1 MNFGCYGARQWLLG
15 RGQCVLRWFRIGCLL
30 PRVKRAHPHVSITL
44 LSWDIPL
51 ISFNGSLWDVLLRCS
66 KWLLGAWLDS
76 FTMILR
82 CWLVVWV
89 KWARPLVS
97 MTLWSRVMFN
107 WKAVQLKG
115 RPISWAVL
123 HHWKSMGQILVP
135 SCPPGV
141 QLLPHFEVWSY
152 RACQP
157 LQMWQ
162 ISHFCE
168 IHSLSYEASNFF
180 RNVKSMGQIWDAPA
194 PQGCNFYPILRYGLT
209 EPASLFKCGKFH
221 ISVKSTFWATRR
233 QSFSQC

>member
-1 MNFGCYGARQWLLG
+1 M
-15 RGQCVLRWFRIGCLL
+15 
-30 PRVKRAHPHVSITL
+30 TL

-82 CWLVVWV
+82 CWLVIWV
-89 KWARPLVS
+89 KWARPPCLYDTVIQS
-97 MTLWSRVMFN
+97 Y
-107 WKAVQLKG
+107 VQLKSGSIERTAHFMG
-115 RPISWAVL
+115 RPTPLKVNGANFSTLLPPRGATFTPFWGMVL
-123 HHWKSMGQILVP
+123 QSLPASSNVANFTFLWNPLSELRGVKRFSQCKVNGATLGR

-157 LQMWQ
+157 LEMWQ
-162 ISHFCE
+162 
-168 IHSLSYEASNFF
+168 
-180 RNVKSMGQIWDAPA
+180 
-194 PQGCNFYPILRYGLT
+194 
-209 EPASLFKCGKFH
+209 FH
-221 ISVKSTFWATRR
+221 ISVKSTLWATRR